1 MLQVTWAKMLSF
13 LMAVQTDFIFRRY
26 SVDGG
31 EDCKKFALVPA
42 WYYDRSNEDCQPYKV
57 CANKDILFHERC
69 GFCGISSSYVFPQ
82 NYCVFHVDVIAAA
95 GCCRRCCCCCY
106 FLLLH

>member
-1 MLQVTWAKMLSF
+1 MLSF

-69 GFCGISSSYVFPQ
+69 GISSAYVFSQ
-82 NYCVFHVDVIAAA
+82 N
-95 GCCRRCCCCCY
+95 CC
-106 FLLLH
+106 LLLFMLLLLLVAVVDAISCYYIDALKVPHR